1 MTRVL
6 PTLLFALTLALPL
19 ALGAARPAEAQGDP
33 TAIIGAQI
41 EAFLAGDVDT
51 AFTYAAPGIKRLFGT
66 PENFGRM
73 VQQGYPMVWRPA
85 EVRYG
90 PAEAR
95 GAAVLQQVYIT
106 DAAGRVYTLEYT
118 MVPAGDSWQIA
129 GVSILEAAQV
139 GA

>member
-1 MTRVL
+1 MTRRLL
-6 PTLLFALTLALPL
+6 PTLLLALGLALPL
-19 ALGAARPAEAQGDP
+19 ARPAAAQSDP
-33 TAIIGAQI
+33 AGVIGAQI
-41 EAFLAGDVDT
+41 EAFLADDFAT

-73 VQQGYPMVWRPA
+73 VRQGYPMVWRPA

-90 PAEAR
+90 PAETR

-106 DAAGRVYTLEYT
+106 DASGRIYTLEYT
-118 MVPAGDSWQIA
+118 MVPVGDSWQIA

>member
-1 MTRVL
+1 MTRSL
-6 PTLLFALTLALPL
+6 PMLLLALILALPL
-19 ALGAARPAEAQGDP
+19 ALIPARPAEAQGAP
-33 TAIIGAQI
+33 TDIIGAQI
-41 EAFLAGDVDT
+41 DAFLQDDVAT

-73 VQQGYPMVWRPA
+73 VAQGYPMVWRPA

-95 GAAVLQQVYIT
+95 GSAVLQQVYIT
-106 DAAGRVYTLEYT
+106 DAAGRIHTLEYT
-118 MVPAGDSWQIA
+118 MVPVGDSWQIA
-129 GVSILEAAQV
+129 GVTILEAAQV